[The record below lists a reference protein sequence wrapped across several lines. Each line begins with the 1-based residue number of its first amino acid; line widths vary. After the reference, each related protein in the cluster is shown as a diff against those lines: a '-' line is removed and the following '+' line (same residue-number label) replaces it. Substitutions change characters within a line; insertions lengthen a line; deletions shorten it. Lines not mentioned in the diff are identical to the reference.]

1 MYSQRKLSA
10 FALIALM
17 VLALAPD
24 ADAQRRRSRRAPAPP
39 PPPAVAQHVTIID
52 GASGALLR
60 CEDCETPIPPASMA
74 KLMTVL
80 IVLERLRSRDVT
92 MNTRFRVSEYAWR
105 EHGAMSTGS
114 HMFLPLNAEVAV
126 SDLLQGAVI
135 VSANDACVVLAEG
148 IAGSEEA
155 FVALMNRRAGELG
168 LRSARF
174 RNVTG
179 VDDPEQRISSVDLAR
194 LARHLITTY
203 PEFYPVYSRRQFT
216 FNNHTQMNRNPLLGA
231 YPGADGVKTGHT
243 DDSGYG
249 LIGSAVLNGERRIIV
264 FNGLPTM
271 ASRNAEAQR
280 LMRAAFNDYALT
292 RIAAAG
298 EEVGQAQV
306 RLGSRR
312 TVPLV
317 AQQEITIG
325 GPRGVQDGLS
335 AHIVYN
341 GPLRAPIAEGDI
353 VARLVV
359 EGPNFQTQE
368 FPLAAGRRVGRA
380 NWFSRAFEGLRL
392 TLFGPS

>member
-39 PPPAVAQHVTIID
+39 PPPAIAHHVTIMD

-325 GPRGVQDGLS
+325 GPRGVQDGLT

-368 FPLAAGRRVGRA
+368 FPLAAGRRIGRA